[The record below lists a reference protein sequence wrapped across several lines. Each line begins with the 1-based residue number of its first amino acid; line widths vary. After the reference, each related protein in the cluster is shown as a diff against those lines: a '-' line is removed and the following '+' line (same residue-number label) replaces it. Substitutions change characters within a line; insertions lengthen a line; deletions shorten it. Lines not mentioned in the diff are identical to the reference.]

1 MDERRRRLLGPLAD
15 DADARG
21 EHQYPDESA
30 PTRVEAAP
38 DLSRRSGE
46 AAKADEALTRD
57 PSEYVAGAEGT
68 QRITTP
74 ASAEPSAGRPASNG

>member
-30 PTRVEAAP
+30 PTGSGP
-38 DLSRRSGE
+38 SRRTGAMAE
-46 AAKADEALTRD
+46 ADTDEALTRD